1 MLMSTEIL
9 VALIGL
15 GGSAIGSLIGIFANS
30 KLIDYRLG
38 AIERKLDEHNT
49 LIDRMYKAEK
59 RLDVLD
65 VRVDELEKK

>member
-1 MLMSTEIL
+1 MSAEIV

-38 AIERKLDEHNT
+38 AIERKLDEHNQ
-49 LIDRMYKAEK
+49 LVDRMYRVEK
-59 RLDVLD
+59 RVEVLE
-65 VRVDELEKK
+65 VKVEEEKGR

>member
-1 MLMSTEIL
+1 MSAEIV

-38 AIERKLDEHNT
+38 AIERKLDEHNQ
-49 LIDRMYKAEK
+49 LVDRMYRVEK
-59 RLDVLD
+59 RVEVLEVKVTD
-65 VRVDELEKK
+65 HEK

>member
-1 MLMSTEIL
+1 MSAEIV

-38 AIERKLDEHNT
+38 AIERKLDEHNQ
-49 LIDRMYKAEK
+49 LVDRMYRVEK
-59 RLDVLD
+59 RVEVLEVKVTD
-65 VRVDELEKK
+65 LEK

>member
-1 MLMSTEIL
+1 MSAEIV

-38 AIERKLDEHNT
+38 AIERKLDEHNQ
-49 LIDRMYKAEK
+49 LVDRMYRVEK
-59 RLDVLD
+59 HIEVLD
-65 VRVDELEKK
+65 VRVNELEKEG

>member
-1 MLMSTEIL
+1 MSAEIV

-30 KLIDYRLG
+30 KIIDYRLG
-38 AIERKLDEHNT
+38 AIERKLDEHNQ

-59 RLDVLD
+59 KIEVLE
-65 VRVDELEKK
+65 VKVDDIEKGR

>member
-1 MLMSTEIL
+1 MSAEIV

-15 GGSAIGSLIGIFANS
+15 GGSAIGSLIGILCNS

-38 AIERKLDEHNT
+38 EIERKLDEHNK
-49 LIDRMYKAEK
+49 LVDRMYKAEK

-65 VRVDELEKK
+65 VKVEDLEKER

>member
-1 MLMSTEIL
+1 MSAEVV

-38 AIERKLDEHNT
+38 AIERKLDEHNQ
-49 LIDRMYKAEK
+49 LVDRMYRVEK
-59 RLDVLD
+59 RVEVLE
-65 VRVDELEKK
+65 VKVDEEKGR

>member
-1 MLMSTEIL
+1 MSAEII

-38 AIERKLDEHNT
+38 AIERKLDEHNQ
-49 LIDRMYKAEK
+49 LVDRMYRVEK
-59 RLDVLD
+59 RVEVLE
-65 VRVDELEKK
+65 VKVDEEKRQ

>member
-1 MLMSTEIL
+1 MSAEIV

-15 GGSAIGSLIGIFANS
+15 GGSAIGSLIGILCNS

-38 AIERKLDEHNT
+38 EIERKLDEHNK

-59 RLDVLD
+59 KIEVLE
-65 VRVDELEKK
+65 VKVDDIEKAR